1 MPYGVRTFDSY
12 LPWVV
17 IPAYNEAQSIGT
29 VVRSLRAEGY
39 PVVVI
44 DDGSKDGTIWS
55 ARAAGAIVLRHDLN
69 LGQGGALQTGIAFS
83 LESGAR
89 WICTFDA
96 DGQHC
101 VSDIAKMWDCLRR
114 RNLDIILGSRF
125 LGKSVGMRPARRLL
139 LKAAILFTRLHSG
152 LKLTDAH
159 NGLRVMTA
167 EAASR
172 LQLRQMRMAHASE
185 FIDEIVRRKLRYC
198 EFPVTIMYTDYS
210 KSKGQSG
217 MGSIRILMDLIV
229 GKMMR

>member
-1 MPYGVRTFDSY
+1 MSESY

-17 IPAYNEAQSIGT
+17 IPAYNEARSIGT
-29 VVRSLRAEGY
+29 VVRSLKAEGY
-39 PVVVI
+39 TVVVV
-44 DDGSKDGTIWS
+44 DDGSKDRTAWA
-55 ARAAGAIVLRHDLN
+55 ARSAGAIVLRHDLN
-69 LGQGGALQTGIAFS
+69 LGQGGALQTGIALS
-83 LESGAR
+83 VESGAR

-101 VSDIAKMWDCLRR
+101 VSDIAKMWDCLKDRK
-114 RNLDIILGSRF
+114 LDIVLGSRF
-125 LGKSVGMRPARRLL
+125 LGNSVGMRRARRLL

-198 EFPVTIMYTDYS
+198 ECPVTIVYTDYS
-210 KSKGQSG
+210 TAKGQSG

-229 GKMMR
+229 GKMMH